1 MSRMFGHTLRGNPS
15 EAETEGH
22 RLLLR
27 AGFMRQLAS
36 GIFSY
41 LPLAYRALSKVEG
54 VVREEMER
62 IGGQEIR
69 MPVVH
74 PADLWRESGRWYQI
88 GSELGRFKDKN
99 DRDMVL
105 AMTHEEVVADLL
117 RREISSYRQLP
128 AFVYQI
134 QTKWRDDPRPRS
146 GLIRAREFTM
156 KDAYSLDADEEGL
169 DKQYRAN
176 YGAYFNVFSRCG
188 LPSVAVDSDVGMMGG
203 SEAHEFMYLTPIGED
218 TLILCD
224 ECGYTANRQISGL
237 AKPAAERE
245 DEKPIEKV
253 ETPGTNTIASL
264 AEYLG
269 VPVSK
274 TAKAIFAVATFETA
288 EAESGERERFVIAI
302 VRGDMDYNDTK
313 LANVLGADGLR
324 PAREEEIRAAGAE
337 PGYGSPI
344 GTHGATVVVD
354 DGVQDSP
361 NLVAGANEPG
371 YHYVNVNL
379 GRDFEADFVADIAV
393 ANTGSG
399 CPVCGSPVRT
409 ERGVEVGNI
418 FKLGTKYSEALGASF
433 LDAEGTSKPV
443 IMGSYGIGIGRLL
456 NCVAEEHRDGDGLIW
471 PVSVA
476 PYQIH
481 LVASDQTATE
491 ATELYDTLSG
501 AGFEVLYDDREE
513 SLGPKFKDAD
523 LIGLPLR
530 LTLTPRSLEN
540 GGVEIKERES
550 GESEVVAVEEVREK
564 AGERLD
570 ALREKLA
577 RSVEEVPFGEQPKNP
592 KRSEN

>member
-1 MSRMFGHTLRGNPS
+1 MRMSGMFGHTLRGNPS

-41 LPLAYRALSKVEG
+41 LPLAHRALGKVEG
-54 VVREEMER
+54 IIREEMDR
-62 IGGQEIR
+62 IGGQEMK

-74 PADLWRESGRWYQI
+74 PADLWRETGRWYQI

-105 AMTHEEVVADLL
+105 AMTHEEVVADLI
-117 RREISSYRQLP
+117 RREIASYRQLP
-128 AFVYQI
+128 AFIYQI

-156 KDAYSLDADEEGL
+156 KDAYSLDADEDGL

-176 YGAYFNVFSRCG
+176 YGAYFKIFSRCS

-203 SEAHEFMYLTPIGED
+203 SQAHEFMYLTPIGED

-237 AKPAAERE
+237 AKPAADLE
-245 DEKPIEKV
+245 DEKPREKV

-264 AEYLG
+264 AEYLE
-269 VPVSK
+269 VPTSK
-274 TAKAIFAVATFETA
+274 TAKAIFAVATFEGAT
-288 EAESGERERFVIAI
+288 ENEERERFVLAVI
-302 VRGDMDYNDTK
+302 RGDMDYNETK
-313 LANVLGADGLR
+313 LVNALGADDLR
-324 PAREEEIRAAGAE
+324 PARETEIKAAGAE

-344 GTHGATVVVD
+344 GVEGATVVVD
-354 DGVQDSP
+354 DAVADSP

-371 YHYVNVNL
+371 YHYLNVNL
-379 GRDFEADFVADIAV
+379 GRDFEADVVTDIAV
-393 ANTGSG
+393 ANAGSG
-399 CPVCGSPVRT
+399 CPVCGAPVRE

-418 FKLGTKYSEALGASF
+418 FKLGTKYTEALGAEF
-433 LDAEGTSKPV
+433 LNGSGESKPV
-443 IMGSYGIGIGRLL
+443 IMGSYGIGVGRLL
-456 NCVAEEHRDGDGLIW
+456 NCVAEEHRDEDGLIW
-471 PVSVA
+471 PISIA
-476 PYQIH
+476 PYQVH
-481 LVASDQTATE
+481 LVASDQTADE
-491 ATELYDTLSG
+491 AAALYEELST
-501 AGFEVLYDDREE
+501 AGIEVLYDDREE

-530 LTLTPRSLEN
+530 LTLTPRSLGN
-540 GGVEIKERES
+540 GGVEVKERAS
-550 GESEVVAVEEVREK
+550 GDSGVVAVEDARKEVED
-564 AGERLD
+564 RLE
-570 ALREKLA
+570 ALRRALEL
-577 RSVEEVPFGEQPKNP
+577 SVVEVPFGEQPKT
-592 KRSEN
+592 S

>member
-1 MSRMFGHTLRGNPS
+1 MRMSRMFGHTLRGNPS

-41 LPLAYRALSKVEG
+41 LPLAHRALSKVEG
-54 VVREEMER
+54 IIREEMDR
-62 IGGQEIR
+62 IGGQEMK

-74 PADLWRESGRWYQI
+74 PADLWRETGRWYQI

-105 AMTHEEVVADLL
+105 AMTHEEVVADLI
-117 RREISSYRQLP
+117 RRDISSYRQLP
-128 AFVYQI
+128 AFIYQI

-176 YGAYFNVFSRCG
+176 YAAYFNVFHRCG

-203 SEAHEFMYLTPIGED
+203 SQAHEFMYLTPIGED

-224 ECGYTANRQISGL
+224 NCGYTANRQIAGL

-245 DEKPIEKV
+245 DEQPIEKV
-253 ETPGTNTIASL
+253 ETPGTDTILSL

-269 VPVSK
+269 IPVSK
-274 TAKAIFAVATFETA
+274 TAKAIFAVATHETA
-288 EAESGERERFVIAI
+288 EEDTGTRERFVLAV

-313 LANVLGADGLR
+313 LLNAVGADDLR
-324 PAREEEIRAAGAE
+324 PAREAEIRAAGAE

-344 GTHGATVVVD
+344 GVEDATVVVD
-354 DGVQDSP
+354 DAVAESP

-371 YHYVNVNL
+371 YHYRNVNL
-379 GRDFEADFVADIAV
+379 GRDFEADVVADIAV
-393 ANTGSG
+393 ANAGSG
-399 CPVCGSPVRT
+399 CPVCGEPVRA

-418 FKLGTKYSEALGASF
+418 FKLGTKYTEALGARF
-433 LDAEGTSKPV
+433 LDASGESKPV
-443 IMGSYGIGIGRLL
+443 IMGSYGIGVGRLL
-456 NCVAEEHRDGDGLIW
+456 NCAAEEHRDEDGLVW
-471 PVSVA
+471 PVSIA
-476 PYQIH
+476 PYQVH
-481 LVASDQTATE
+481 LVASDQTAEE
-491 ATELYDTLSG
+491 AAKLYEELSA
-501 AGFEVLYDDREE
+501 AGVEVLYDDREE

-523 LIGLPLR
+523 LIGLPVR

-540 GGVEIKERES
+540 GGVEVKERGS
-550 GESEVVAVEEVREK
+550 GETEVVTVEEVREAVEDRLSRLRRELK
-564 AGERLD
+564 A
-570 ALREKLA
+570 
-577 RSVEEVPFGEQPKNP
+577 SVVEVPFGEQP
-592 KRSEN
+592 RR

>member
-1 MSRMFGHTLRGNPS
+1 MRMSGMFGHTLRGNPS

-41 LPLAYRALSKVEG
+41 LPLAHRALGKVEG
-54 VVREEMER
+54 IIREEMDR
-62 IGGQEIR
+62 IGGQEMK

-74 PADLWRESGRWYQI
+74 PADLWRETGRWYQI

-105 AMTHEEVVADLL
+105 AMTHEEVVADLI
-117 RREISSYRQLP
+117 RREIASYRQLP
-128 AFVYQI
+128 AFIYQI

-156 KDAYSLDADEEGL
+156 KDAYSLDADEDGL

-176 YGAYFNVFSRCG
+176 YGAYFKIFSRCS

-203 SEAHEFMYLTPIGED
+203 SQAHEFMYLTPIGED

-237 AKPAAERE
+237 AKPAADPE
-245 DEKPIEKV
+245 DERPREKV

-264 AEYLG
+264 AEYLE
-269 VPVSK
+269 VPTSK
-274 TAKAIFAVATFETA
+274 TAKAIFAVATFEGAA
-288 EAESGERERFVIAI
+288 ENEERERFVLAVI
-302 VRGDMDYNDTK
+302 RGDMDYNETK
-313 LANVLGADGLR
+313 LANALGADDLR
-324 PAREEEIRAAGAE
+324 PARETEIKAAGAE

-344 GTHGATVVVD
+344 GVEGATVVVD
-354 DGVQDSP
+354 DAVADSP

-371 YHYVNVNL
+371 YHYTNVNL
-379 GRDFEADFVADIAV
+379 GRDFEADVVTDIAV
-393 ANTGSG
+393 ASAGSG
-399 CPVCGSPVRT
+399 CPVCGAPVRE

-418 FKLGTKYSEALGASF
+418 FKLGTKYTEALGAEF
-433 LDAEGTSKPV
+433 LNGSGESKPV
-443 IMGSYGIGIGRLL
+443 IMGSYGIGVGRLL
-456 NCVAEEHRDGDGLIW
+456 NCVAEEHRDEDGLIW
-471 PVSVA
+471 PISIA
-476 PYQIH
+476 PYQVH
-481 LVASDQTATE
+481 LVASDQTAGE
-491 ATELYDTLSG
+491 AAALYEELSG
-501 AGFEVLYDDREE
+501 AGIEVLYDDREE

-530 LTLTPRSLEN
+530 LTLTPRSLGN
-540 GGVEIKERES
+540 GGVEVKERAS
-550 GESEVVAVEEVREK
+550 GESGVVALEEARGEVES
-564 AGERLD
+564 RLE
-570 ALREKLA
+570 ALRRALDL
-577 RSVEEVPFGEQPKNP
+577 SVVEVPFGEQPKT
-592 KRSEN
+592 S

>member
-1 MSRMFGHTLRGNPS
+1 MRMSGMFGHTLRGNPS

-41 LPLAYRALSKVEG
+41 LPLAHRALGKVEG
-54 VVREEMER
+54 VIREEMDR
-62 IGGQEIR
+62 IGGQEMK

-74 PADLWRESGRWYQI
+74 PADLWRETGRWYQI

-105 AMTHEEVVADLL
+105 AMTHEEVVADLI
-117 RREISSYRQLP
+117 RREIASYRQLP
-128 AFVYQI
+128 AFIYQI

-176 YGAYFNVFSRCG
+176 YGAYFKIFSRCG

-203 SEAHEFMYLTPIGED
+203 SQAHEFMYLTPIGED

-237 AKPAAERE
+237 AKPAADPE
-245 DEKPIEKV
+245 DERPREKV

-264 AEYLG
+264 AEYLE
-269 VPVSK
+269 VPTSK
-274 TAKAIFAVATFETA
+274 TAKAIFAVATFEGAA
-288 EAESGERERFVIAI
+288 ENEERERFVLAVI
-302 VRGDMDYNDTK
+302 RGDMDYNETK
-313 LANVLGADGLR
+313 LVNALGADDLR
-324 PAREEEIRAAGAE
+324 PARETEIKAAGAE

-344 GTHGATVVVD
+344 GVEGATVVVD
-354 DGVQDSP
+354 DAVADSP

-371 YHYVNVNL
+371 YHYTNVNL
-379 GRDFEADFVADIAV
+379 GRDFEADVVTDIAV
-393 ANTGSG
+393 ASAGLG
-399 CPVCGSPVRT
+399 CPVCGAPVRE

-418 FKLGTKYSEALGASF
+418 FKLGTKYTEALGAEF
-433 LDAEGTSKPV
+433 LNGSGESKPV
-443 IMGSYGIGIGRLL
+443 IMGSYGIGVGRLL
-456 NCVAEEHRDGDGLIW
+456 NCVAEEHRDEDGLIW
-471 PVSVA
+471 PVSIA
-476 PYQIH
+476 PYQVH
-481 LVASDQTATE
+481 LVASDQTAGE
-491 ATELYDTLSG
+491 AAALYEELSG
-501 AGFEVLYDDREE
+501 AGIEVLYDDREE

-530 LTLTPRSLEN
+530 LTLTPRSLGN
-540 GGVEIKERES
+540 GGVEVKERAS
-550 GESEVVAVEEVREK
+550 GDSGMVTVEDARKEVED
-564 AGERLD
+564 RLE
-570 ALREKLA
+570 ALRRALDL
-577 RSVEEVPFGEQPKNP
+577 SVVEVPFGEQPKT
-592 KRSEN
+592 S

>member
-1 MSRMFGHTLRGNPS
+1 MSGMFGHTLRGNPS

-22 RLLLR
+22 RLLVR

-41 LPLAYRALSKVEG
+41 LPLAHRALGKVEG
-54 VVREEMER
+54 IVREEMDR
-62 IGGQEIR
+62 IGGQEMK

-74 PADLWRESGRWYQI
+74 PADLWQETGRWYQI

-105 AMTHEEVVADLL
+105 AMTHEEVVADLI

-128 AFVYQI
+128 AFIYQI

-169 DKQYRAN
+169 DRRYRAG
-176 YGAYFNVFSRCG
+176 YSAYFNVFHRCG

-203 SEAHEFMYLTPIGED
+203 TQAHEFMYLSPIGED

-224 ECGYTANRQISGL
+224 NCGYTANRQISGL

-245 DEKPIEKV
+245 DEKPLEKV
-253 ETPGTNTIASL
+253 ETPGTDTILSL
-264 AEYLG
+264 AKYLG
-269 VPVSK
+269 VPTSK
-274 TAKAIFAVATFETA
+274 TAKAIFAVASFENA
-288 EAESGERERFVIAI
+288 GEGESERFVIAV

-313 LANVLGADGLR
+313 LLNAVGADDLR

-344 GTHGATVVVD
+344 GAKALVVAD
-354 DGVQDSP
+354 DAIADSP

-371 YHYVNVNL
+371 YHYTNVNL
-379 GRDFEADFVADIAV
+379 SRDFEADVVTDIAV
-393 ANTGSG
+393 AEAGSG
-399 CPVCGSPVRT
+399 CPACGEPVRA

-418 FKLGTKYSEALGASF
+418 FKLGTKYTEALGASF
-433 LDAEGTSKPV
+433 LDAEGVSKPV

-456 NCVAEEHRDGDGLIW
+456 NCVAEEHRDDDGLIW
-471 PVSVA
+471 PVSIA
-476 PYQIH
+476 PYQVH
-481 LVASDQTATE
+481 LIASEQTATR
-491 ATELYDTLSG
+491 AAELYETLSE

-540 GGVEIKERES
+540 GGVELKERES
-550 GESEVVAVEEVREK
+550 GETEVAAFEEVSERV
-564 AGERLD
+564 GERLS
-570 ALREKLA
+570 ALREKLD
-577 RSVEEVPFGEQPKNP
+577 RSVVEVPFGEQPA
-592 KRSEN
+592 SWLT